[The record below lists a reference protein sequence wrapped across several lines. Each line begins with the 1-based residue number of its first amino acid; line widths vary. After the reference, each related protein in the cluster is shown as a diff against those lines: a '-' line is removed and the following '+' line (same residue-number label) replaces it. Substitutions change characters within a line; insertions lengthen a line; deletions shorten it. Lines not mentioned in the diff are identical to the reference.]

1 MPKVI
6 KQDEI
11 SQKYWQGPYFCSMTK
26 FILYG
31 FLIYF
36 LYKVIFKVVVPVSK
50 GVRSVRKNMEQM
62 QKQQAEAVR
71 NAQNSQKAGQNT
83 SANYASKEEPV
94 KAEYIEF
101 EEVKKK

>member
-6 KQDEI
+6 KRDEI

-26 FILYG
+26 IILYG

-36 LYKVIFKVVVPVSK
+36 LYKVIFQVVVPVSK

-62 QKQQAEAVR
+62 QKQQADAR
-71 NAQNSQKAGQNT
+71 NAQNTQNT
-83 SANYASKEEPV
+83 TANYAAKEAPV
-94 KAEYIEF
+94 EAEYIEF

>member
-11 SQKYWQGPYFCSMTK
+11 SQNYWQGPYFCSMTK

-36 LYKVIFKVVVPVSK
+36 LYKVIFKVVVPVTK

-83 SANYASKEEPV
+83 SANYAPKEEPV
-94 KAEYIEF
+94 EAEYIEF

>member
-71 NAQNSQKAGQNT
+71 NAQNTQNT
-83 SANYASKEEPV
+83 TANYAPKEAPV
-94 KAEYIEF
+94 EAEYIEF

>member
-11 SQKYWQGPYFCSMTK
+11 SQNYWQGPYFCTMMK
-26 FILYG
+26 FIIYG
-31 FLIYF
+31 MLIYF
-36 LYKVIFKVVVPVSK
+36 LYKLIFQVVVPVSK

-62 QKQQAEAVR
+62 QKQQADAIR
-71 NAQNSQKAGQNT
+71 NAQNSQKTGQNT
-83 SANYASKEEPV
+83 STNYAPKEAPV
-94 KAEYIEF
+94 EAEYIEF

>member
-36 LYKVIFKVVVPVSK
+36 LYKVIFQVVVPVTK
-50 GVRSVRKNMEQM
+50 GVKSVRKNMEQM

-71 NAQNSQKAGQNT
+71 NAQNTQNT
-83 SANYASKEEPV
+83 TANYAPKEAPV
-94 KAEYIEF
+94 EAEYIEF

>member
-11 SQKYWQGPYFCSMTK
+11 SQKYWQGPYFCSMTM

-36 LYKVIFKVVVPVSK
+36 LYKVIFQVVVPVTK

-62 QKQQAEAVR
+62 QKQQADAR
-71 NAQNSQKAGQNT
+71 NAQNTQNT
-83 SANYASKEEPV
+83 TANYAAKEAPV
-94 KAEYIEF
+94 EAEYIEF